1 MFLEPTNRFVMKILL
16 KISYFLLGYLQ
27 NNLTVFKNYYLVQ
40 KNVFSSS
47 EIKLKLSLMS
57 NLYKVNYL

>member
-40 KNVFSSS
+40 RNVFSNS